1 MIGQTI
7 SHYRILAKLGG
18 GGTGVVYEAQDITLG
33 RHVALKFLSE
43 ELAKTPEALERFHR
57 EARAASALNHPN
69 ICTIHEI
76 GQQDGKYFIVMEFLE
91 GRTLKRCIEG
101 KPLEMEQVLDF
112 GIQIASALDAA
123 HSEGIIHRDIKPA
136 NIFITKRGHA
146 KILDFG
152 LAKLRPEG
160 SSARKPETVSEE
172 RLTSPGTALGTAA
185 YMSPEQACGKE
196 LDART
201 DLFSFGVVLYE
212 MATGTLP
219 FSGDSLAV
227 TFDGI
232 PTKLRRELGE
242 SLASIQ
248 KFDVPLQKAT
258 TPSLEALRAYTLGYK
273 ATRLKGPVEAIP
285 FYKRAVELDPN
296 FAWAYHGLGLI
307 YGSLGETG
315 AASEYA
321 KRAFELRDRASEREK
336 LEISAFYYFTIT
348 GDLEQAS
355 QIYQLSFQSYPRD
368 SAAHLNLGVNYII
381 LGQFEKAA
389 AETRES
395 LQLDSNSVTAYG
407 NLGNIYLA
415 LNRFDEAK
423 ATVEQ
428 ALARN
433 LDSVD
438 LRQDLYALAFLQG
451 DAKAMEQQVAW
462 AAGRLGKE
470 DLLLSLQ
477 SDTEAYAGHVEKARG
492 LSPPRGG
499 GRETLRSERACGG
512 LGSQRGPAG
521 SVVWQRC
528 AGPPARGSGPGH
540 RSGQGCAG
548 HGGPNTGHC
557 RRCGARPSA
566 GR

>member
-1 MIGQTI
+1 M
-7 SHYRILAKLGG
+7 AKEEDQAGG
-18 GGTGVVYEAQDITLG
+18 GCGSGGGDGGDGGFIYKHRVQAFTEKDTIVLADFANTTGDAVFDDSLRQGLAVDLAQSPFLNI
-33 RHVALKFLSE
+33 LSE
-43 ELAKTPEALERFHR
+43 QKVRQALRLMGRSPNERVTRELAQEICERQGSK
-57 EARAASALNHPN
+57 AYLAGSISAL
-69 ICTIHEI
+69 
-76 GQQDGKYFIVMEFLE
+76 GSSYSL
-91 GRTLKRCIEG
+91 
-101 KPLEMEQVLDF
+101 VLD
-112 GIQIASALDAA
+112 AV
-123 HSEGIIHRDIKPA
+123 
-136 NIFITKRGHA
+136 N
-146 KILDFG
+146 
-152 LAKLRPEG
+152 
-160 SSARKPETVSEE
+160 
-172 RLTSPGTALGTAA
+172 
-185 YMSPEQACGKE
+185 C
-196 LDART
+196 RT
-201 DLFSFGVVLYE
+201 
-212 MATGTLP
+212 
-219 FSGDSLAV
+219 GDSLARERV
-227 TFDGI
+227 EADSKEHVLPALGEAA
-232 PTKLRRELGE
+232 TKLRRELGE
-242 SLASIQ
+242 SLASIE

-368 SAAHLNLGVNYII
+368 SAAHLNLGVNYIVM
-381 LGQFEKAA
+381 GQFEKAA

-521 SVVWQRC
+521 SAVWQRC
-528 AGPPARGSGPGH
+528 AGPPARGSRPGH